1 VLNYRQF
8 YIILVISI
16 FYGGTISDKMD
27 NFDIQI
33 LSRLLNNCRESDR
46 QIGIELGMSGGAVN
60 SRIRKMQKLE
70 IIEKF
75 VVKVEPPVL
84 GYGVLYFVISGE
96 NMKEV
101 LEQVS
106 LVGEPHF
113 VAPCVGGITV
123 CSIIVKENLE
133 QKIELAK
140 KLMKDF
146 KVLSIFEAENPGFK
160 TNLTK
165 TDLQILDELIKDP
178 RQKIETLAKNT
189 KMSTKTITR
198 CIDKLQKNE
207 GIQFTTVYDPKKIK
221 KFIPYAIITWIEGD
235 LKETLEKMNKEFSN
249 TYLQIPFIAKNQIVL
264 FLYSNNI
271 YKIDELTQKVRNLKN
286 IKSADLFIPK
296 KISFYDNWIKKTIMD
311 FKKSSKLHLTYQ
323 TN

>member
-1 VLNYRQF
+1 
-8 YIILVISI
+8 
-16 FYGGTISDKMD
+16 
-27 NFDIQI
+27 
-33 LSRLLNNCRESDR
+33 
-46 QIGIELGMSGGAVN
+46 
-60 SRIRKMQKLE
+60 
-70 IIEKF
+70 
-75 VVKVEPPVL
+75 
-84 GYGVLYFVISGE
+84 LYFVISGE
-96 NMKEV
+96 NINEI

-113 VAPCVGGITV
+113 VAPCIGGITV

-146 KVLSIFEAENPGFK
+146 KVLSIFEAENPGFN

-165 TDLQILDELIKDP
+165 TDLEILDELIKDP
-178 RQKIETLAKNT
+178 RQKIETIANNT

-198 CIDKLQKNE
+198 CIEKLQKNE
-207 GIQFTTVYDPKKIK
+207 GIQFTTIYDPKKIK
-221 KFIPYAIITWIEGD
+221 KFIPYAIITWIKSD
-235 LKETLEKMNKEFSN
+235 LKGTLEKMNKEFSN
-249 TYLQIPFIAKNQIVL
+249 SYLQIPFIAKNQIVL
-264 FLYSNNI
+264 FMYSNNI
-271 YKIDELTQKVRNLKN
+271 YKMDELTQKVRNIKN

-296 KISFYDNWIKKTIMD
+296 KISFYDKWLKKTILD

>member
-1 VLNYRQF
+1 MLNYRQF

-16 FYGGTISDKMD
+16 FYGVTISDKMD

-178 RQKIETLAKNT
+178 REKIETLAKNT
-189 KMSTKTITR
+189 RMSTKTITR

-249 TYLQIPFIAKNQIVL
+249 AYLQIPFIAKNQIVL

-286 IKSADLFIPK
+286 VKSADLFIPK
-296 KISFYDNWIKKTIMD
+296 KISFYNKWLKNTILD

>member
-1 VLNYRQF
+1 MLNYRQF

-198 CIDKLQKNE
+198 CIEKLQKNE
-207 GIQFTTVYDPKKIK
+207 GIQFTTLYDPKKIK
-221 KFIPYAIITWIEGD
+221 KYIPYAIITWVEGD

-264 FLYSNNI
+264 FMYSNNI
-271 YKIDELTQKVRNLKN
+271 YKMDELTQKVRNLN
-286 IKSADLFIPK
+286 NVKSADLFIPK
-296 KISFYDNWIKKTIMD
+296 KISFYDNWIKKTIID

>member
-1 VLNYRQF
+1 
-8 YIILVISI
+8 
-16 FYGGTISDKMD
+16 MD

-33 LSRLLNNCRESDR
+33 LSKLLNNCRESDR
-46 QIGIELGMSGGAVN
+46 QIGIELGISGGAVN
-60 SRIRKMQKLE
+60 SRIRKMQKHE

-75 VVKVEPPVL
+75 FVKVEPPVL
-84 GYGVLYFVISGE
+84 GYGVLYFVVSGE

-101 LEQVS
+101 LQQVS
-106 LVGEPHF
+106 LVGEPNI
-113 VAPCVGGITV
+113 VVPCVGGITV

-160 TNLTK
+160 KNLTK
-165 TDLQILDELIKDP
+165 TDLQILDELIKNP
-178 RQKIETLAKNT
+178 RQKIETVAKNT

-198 CIDKLQKNE
+198 CIEKLHKNE
-207 GIQFTTVYDPKKIK
+207 GIQFTTIYDPKKIK
-221 KFIPYAIITWIEGD
+221 KYIPYAIITLIEGN
-235 LKETLEKMNKEFSN
+235 LEETLEKMNKEFSN

-264 FLYSNNI
+264 FMYSNDI
-271 YKIDELTQKVRNLKN
+271 YKMDELTQKVRNLKN
-286 IKSADLFIPK
+286 VKSADLFIPK
-296 KISFYDNWIKKTIMD
+296 KISFYDKWIKTTIVD
-311 FKKSSKLHLTYQ
+311 LKKSSKLHLTYQ